1 MNFIHFILVLI
12 KLTLLNLMKNKD
24 NKAERVSVHL
34 RMRPLSEDEKQRD
47 KINPI
52 ENFDIDKNVITV
64 KKDYEKKTFYFDNLL
79 HPDISQMDVF
89 EKTGKSVVDSVLKG
103 YNGTIFAYGQTG
115 TGKTFTMVG
124 DFQDESQRGVI
135 PRSFEYLFKMIK
147 QDKEFKYNIS
157 ISFIQIYLEIIQDL
171 LEPMNE
177 NIRIREDP
185 DLGVY
190 LEGVEWVKVTNL
202 QECHLVFDAG
212 EKNRATASTK

>member
-1 MNFIHFILVLI
+1 
-12 KLTLLNLMKNKD
+12 MKSKENKS
-24 NKAERVSVHL
+24 ERVLVHL

-52 ENFDIDKNVITV
+52 ETFDTEKNLITI

-79 HPDISQMDVF
+79 QPDIPQMEVF
-89 EKTGKSVVDSVLKG
+89 DKTGRLVVDSVMKG

-124 DFQDESQRGVI
+124 DFQDEMNRGII
-135 PRSFEYLFKMIK
+135 PRSFEYLLKSIK
-147 QDKEFKYNIS
+147 HDKEFKYNIS
-157 ISFIQIYLEIIQDL
+157 ISFIQIYLETIMDL

-190 LEGVEWVKVTNL
+190 LEGVEWVKISNL
-202 QECHLVFDAG
+202 QECYLVFEAG

>member
-1 MNFIHFILVLI
+1 
-12 KLTLLNLMKNKD
+12 MKSKE
-24 NKAERVSVHL
+24 NKAERVLVHL
-34 RMRPLSEDEKQRD
+34 RMRPISEDEKQRD

-52 ENFDIDKNVITV
+52 ETFDTDNNFITV
-64 KKDYEKKTFYFDNLL
+64 KKDYEKKTFFFDNLL
-79 HPDISQMDVF
+79 EPNIAQVEVF
-89 EKTGKSVVDSVLKG
+89 EKTGKSVVDSVIKG

-124 DFQDESQRGVI
+124 NFQEEANRGII
-135 PRSFEYLFKMIK
+135 PRSFEYLLRSTK

-157 ISFIQIYLEIIQDL
+157 ISFIQIYLETIMDL
-171 LEPMNE
+171 LEPSNE

-202 QECHLVFDAG
+202 QECHLVFEAG
-212 EKNRATASTK
+212 EKNRTTASTKYT